1 MLEDSEDNDIESV
14 DITMLPSEVRAGSDT
29 DGDSNDEM
37 VANGDPQQPQQ
48 KHRYGGTS
56 TTLDLHEDVETL
68 DEDEADAPA
77 APLPVKKAKMARNAE
92 DVEPA

>member
-56 TTLDLHEDVETL
+56 TTLDLHEDVETS

-77 APLPVKKAKMARNAE
+77 APLPVKKAKGLGMLKM
-92 DVEPA
+92 